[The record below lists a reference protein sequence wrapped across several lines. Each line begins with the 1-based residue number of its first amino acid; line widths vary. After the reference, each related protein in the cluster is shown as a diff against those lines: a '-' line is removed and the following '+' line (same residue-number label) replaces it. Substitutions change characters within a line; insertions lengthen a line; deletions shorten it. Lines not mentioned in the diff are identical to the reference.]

1 VKAYLAFAAMT
12 LAFAA
17 ALAASPAA
25 DPTADI
31 PHLPP
36 AASTGFV
43 CMLEGNPNPQ
53 IVAVVVSFSDGR
65 VVRFDARNMHGF
77 TVEQLMLYAD
87 TAPNSRVY
95 TVRCIFQ
102 SGGSTST

>member
-17 ALAASPAA
+17 ALAAPPAPSA

-43 CMLEGNPNPQ
+43 CMIAGSTDPQ
-53 IVAVVVSFSDGR
+53 VVAVVISYADGE
-65 VVRFDARNMHGF
+65 VARFDARNMHGF
-77 TVEQLMLYAD
+77 TTMQLMLYAD
-87 TAPNSRVY
+87 SAPNSRVY
-95 TVRCIFQ
+95 IVHCLQ
-102 SGGSTST
+102 KPTST